1 MALSPAQVHAQE
13 HLGPVRRF
21 GPARTGADGK
31 EGVTL
36 VVLSTEKE
44 SASGLGVVALELR
57 RLPGDFRQ
65 EFLVLFLLGQIE
77 QLRRGIGA

>member
-1 MALSPAQVHAQE
+1 
-13 HLGPVRRF
+13 
-21 GPARTGADGK
+21 
-31 EGVTL
+31 L

-44 SASGLGVVALELR
+44 RASGLSVVALEFR
-57 RLPGDFRQ
+57 RLSGDFRQ